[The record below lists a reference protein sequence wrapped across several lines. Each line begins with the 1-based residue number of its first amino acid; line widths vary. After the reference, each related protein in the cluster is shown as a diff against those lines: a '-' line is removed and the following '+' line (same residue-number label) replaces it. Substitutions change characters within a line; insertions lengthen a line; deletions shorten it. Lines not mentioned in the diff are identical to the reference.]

1 LVMRYI
7 DAGTLKDLITQ
18 HGPLALSEAARIL
31 DQVGRAL
38 GYAHNQGVV
47 HRDIKPTNVMIDQ
60 RGDAYLTDFGIAK
73 LVAGTSQFTA
83 TGAIV
88 GTPAYMSPEQGLAD
102 PVDHRSDI
110 YSLGVVLYEMV
121 TGRVPFEA
129 ETPLAVLLKHIN
141 APLPPP
147 RQIKPDL
154 PEEVE
159 RVILKAMAKSPD
171 DRFQRTE
178 EMIEALQMGLAH
190 MSTEFALPRP
200 AVGLADVTD
209 VPLVV
214 APTITVPPPEP
225 SAAPAPP
232 EPVPDS
238 AVAAPSRK
246 PLPLARPWLALV
258 GVATA
263 LAVVLIAALLILP
276 NLGGQEAEATL
287 APQAPTPAEIIVD
300 NYGPRFQIEAGD
312 WGVCYKGECGGV
324 NYAVDFLYADP
335 GCTTCRARFNLV
347 VPAAGEYDVWTW
359 WPQGDD
365 RSTDTPF
372 TVIYHGGPF
381 TINVNQRD
389 NGSAWY
395 PLGTLTFDAGESVSI
410 VVTGSDTGY
419 ANADAV
425 ALTPA
430 GAGPPV
436 AQARPGALLK
446 ATAGLL
452 IDDFERGDL
461 DDRWWFSTG
470 ENVTFA
476 CTLDQPGYGSG
487 HALRLPFQIGAEGY
501 ADCGT
506 DVESGPWSDPAGL
519 RFFWRSDEPGL
530 TVALILEM
538 VDPTQTDPNADGVTP
553 FEVELLTPGEE
564 WARVTLLWEDFTKAE
579 WVGESGAGVL
589 DPTRVSGLYFS
600 VLEERDAAVWFDDL
614 QLVGDLTSQ
623 PSLSDAI
630 VVDNT
635 YPDFTIEAGDWGDCG
650 KRDCG
655 GVSYE
660 ADFLYADPG
669 CTACRARFD
678 FVVKTA
684 GEYDVW
690 TWWPQGGDRS
700 TDTPFTVMYG
710 DGPLTI
716 KVDQRGEGSAWYRL
730 GTFTFDADESV
741 SVVVAGSDTG
751 YANADAVA
759 LTPATTR

>member
-1 LVMRYI
+1 
-7 DAGTLKDLITQ
+7 
-18 HGPLALSEAARIL
+18 
-31 DQVGRAL
+31 
-38 GYAHNQGVV
+38 
-47 HRDIKPTNVMIDQ
+47 
-60 RGDAYLTDFGIAK
+60 
-73 LVAGTSQFTA
+73 
-83 TGAIV
+83 
-88 GTPAYMSPEQGLAD
+88 
-102 PVDHRSDI
+102 
-110 YSLGVVLYEMV
+110 
-121 TGRVPFEA
+121 
-129 ETPLAVLLKHIN
+129 
-141 APLPPP
+141 
-147 RQIKPDL
+147 
-154 PEEVE
+154 
-159 RVILKAMAKSPD
+159 
-171 DRFQRTE
+171 
-178 EMIEALQMGLAH
+178 
-190 MSTEFALPRP
+190 
-200 AVGLADVTD
+200 
-209 VPLVV
+209 
-214 APTITVPPPEP
+214 
-225 SAAPAPP
+225 
-232 EPVPDS
+232 
-238 AVAAPSRK
+238 
-246 PLPLARPWLALV
+246 
-258 GVATA
+258 
-263 LAVVLIAALLILP
+263 
-276 NLGGQEAEATL
+276 
-287 APQAPTPAEIIVD
+287 VD

-312 WGVCYKGECGGV
+312 WGVCHKDECGGG
-324 NYAVDFLYADP
+324 NYAVDFLFADP

-365 RSTDTPF
+365 RATDTPF

-395 PLGTLTFDAGESVSI
+395 PLGTFTFDAGESVSI
-410 VVTGSDTGY
+410 VIMGSDTGF

-425 ALTPA
+425 ALAPA
-430 GAGPPV
+430 GAGPPA
-436 AQARPGALLK
+436 AQAGPGALLK
-446 ATAGLL
+446 ASAGLL

-461 DDRWWFSTG
+461 DDRWWFSAD
-470 ENVTFA
+470 EIVTFA

-487 HALRLPFQIGAEGY
+487 HALRLPFQAGAEGF

-506 DVESGPWSDPAGL
+506 DVESGPWSDPVGL

-538 VDPTQTDPNADGVTP
+538 VDPTQTHPDSDGMTP

-564 WARVTLLWEDFTKAE
+564 WARVTLLWEDFAKAE
-579 WVGESGAGVL
+579 WVGESGADVI

-600 VLEERDAAVWFDDL
+600 VFEERDAAVWFDDL

-635 YPDFTIEAGDWGDCG
+635 YPGFTIEAGDWGDCG

-655 GVSYE
+655 GVSYD

-690 TWWPQGGDRS
+690 TWWPQGSDRS

-710 DGPLTI
+710 DGPFTI